1 MAAKKK
7 TGRRPKL
14 TQEAVESALKLK
26 KGGANNKDIAAAL
39 GVCPQTFYRWIGEP
53 KTELQRELRD
63 GLKKAEAEYKNALL
77 AIIAKSAET
86 RDWKAA
92 AFLLERKYPA
102 EYARQDRIQAQ
113 VEQTTQATVK
123 CELFFDYGED

>member
-1 MAAKKK
+1 MAR
-7 TGRRPKL
+7 GRKQKL
-14 TQEAVESALKLK
+14 DKDGIRRAVQLK
-26 KGGANNKDIAAAL
+26 KGGAANKDIAAAL
-39 GVCPQTFYRWIGEP
+39 CVAEQTFSTWINHP
-53 KTELQRELRD
+53 KTDNQRELAEE
-63 GLKKAEAEYKNALL
+63 LKKAEAEYKNALL
-77 AIIAKSAET
+77 AIIAKAAET

-123 CELFFDYGED
+123 CELFFDYGEDDAE

>member
-1 MAAKKK
+1 MAKH
-7 TGRRPKL
+7 KL
-14 TQEAVESALKLK
+14 TSEYVKRAIQLK
-26 KGGANNKDIAAAL
+26 KGGANHKDIAAAL
-39 GVCPQTFYRWIGEP
+39 GVCPQTFSRWINQP
-53 KTELQRELRD
+53 KTENQRELCE
-63 GLKKAEAEYKNALL
+63 GLKKAEADYKNALL

-92 AFLLERKYPA
+92 AWLLERKYPA

-123 CELFFDYGED
+123 CELFFDYGDDDAE